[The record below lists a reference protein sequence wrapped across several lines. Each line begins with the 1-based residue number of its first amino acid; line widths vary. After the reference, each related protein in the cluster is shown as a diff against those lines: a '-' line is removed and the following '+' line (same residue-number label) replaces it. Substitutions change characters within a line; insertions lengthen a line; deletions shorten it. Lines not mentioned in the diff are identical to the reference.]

1 MVNWWFGLAVG
12 LPLVDITIIIIIII
26 IIIIRERERSAKTKG
41 LMVVLKHLS
50 EITNCRI
57 QKRKTLRVHQNNPG
71 SHSYKFMG

>member
-12 LPLVDITIIIIIII
+12 LPLVDITIII